1 MTIVPLN
8 MNATTVNKKGKLFQ
22 PPDKLNKTTGNI
34 NEKKHFEEQVSLP
47 EGGQLTALH
56 LLAINGNKAVLQEKL
71 NKNAHNIN
79 QTDHMG
85 RTPLIYSVLGDQ
97 YECALLLLKAGAKID
112 ETDVDNRTALHW
124 ACYQGNQKL
133 VKLLLS
139 KGADHNLQEK
149 ELRTPLHLSTFHDNI
164 KVIQAL
170 LRCVKGKEIDTPDN
184 NQMTALCWCVY
195 YDRVESTRL
204 LLKHGA
210 SPASFDKDFRT
221 VLHWT
226 STNKDPTILKL
237 LLEHVKDK
245 DKQQLNFE
253 DNKGQTLLH
262 MAVGQSNISLV
273 EYLVSLP
280 ETKLNSRDQL
290 ERTPL
295 HWAAILKEV
304 DMVRLLL
311 HHKAEHSV
319 GDKNGIRP
327 LHYAVQ
333 SGSLETVEAMLN
345 SNANIID
352 EPAGDQRTALMWASV
367 KGNDQIMKLLL
378 DKKCSDV
385 NAVDVNEQSA
395 LHMCMQS
402 GHLQSVKVLIDAG
415 ADVNMVD
422 GKHHIPLF
430 YACASGHADVVT
442 ELIDR
447 GSDKQLED
455 KDLEGR
461 CPLHYAAMVDRTDII
476 KILLRRQLD
485 PNTQD
490 NAGCPPLHFA
500 AYGGFVHSMSAL
512 LENGADVNLPDN
524 DKQTALHWAC
534 RSGSL
539 DAVKLLVARFN
550 ANVNAFHYGGGE
562 LTPLDYALLEDHQDV
577 ALYLTENNAF
587 TGAYI
592 KDTAATK
599 IRAVYLGYSFRKT
612 FRKDILKRH
621 LSKRKFQPNL
631 SAVGEQQ
638 ELDLK
643 NSNSNTA
650 NKQRK
655 RSEFGWSKYQ
665 VLSFST
671 EQEGSA
677 LETLLKNIQHSTQLN
692 KERTSSPSLGEQ
704 RKSSSL
710 SNISLSSKSSIF
722 LTPDRAKNK
731 IINEPSNPL
740 LINKSNQ
747 IDVKTFLKYQR
758 TNSNDALNSSQTSVK
773 NADNV
778 ISFSS
783 SNSKDSP
790 DKLPGKRE
798 SGDFFPTNPSI
809 TSSHSSSELFLHKQD
824 KNNLIN
830 KTYSRYYIHDNRSII
845 SSSTNSNSVFETR
858 IPSSAKPTASIPPIN
873 QNELPKSSTTNTQHY
888 ETRNS
893 LLSASSQQYESC
905 GSLTT
910 LSSQMFK
917 PRGSLTTNHLTA
929 LTGTVNQRYGSHSSL
944 SNLSTNLESEK
955 PWDIYRRDKKRID
968 LIRQKTNAAITIQI
982 WFRYYQRRQKS
993 KMKRT
998 ISRQDRVFDDI
1009 TCEIDLLNENI
1020 SEKVSPTQISTL
1032 RSSPKWSR
1040 EQWKHSLSGLNLSK
1054 ESDSENFLN
1063 PSELQNNSFNQNF
1076 SHFTKG
1082 SLDFLSREPVESVDS
1097 FDSDESSIPDQETLE
1112 EVAALVIQLAW
1123 RQYVKNKLLKN
1134 IEIVEENKNQS
1145 VTAKDNNE
1153 KRTTKSVSVKRNKS
1167 VSFNTYRKTDLGAE
1181 EEKNKSVDVVRSESL
1196 RTSASPS
1203 KDLASTTS
1211 FPLMQ
1216 NAYRRSMRKKRGK
1229 KFSIKKKLL
1238 PFTSTHSG
1246 NDNKNEMAL
1255 KPPLTKDEMAAVK
1268 TGKAKLFLNKKA
1280 HSQQ

>member
-1 MTIVPLN
+1 M
-8 MNATTVNKKGKLFQ
+8 
-22 PPDKLNKTTGNI
+22 
-34 NEKKHFEEQVSLP
+34 
-47 EGGQLTALH
+47 
-56 LLAINGNKAVLQEKL
+56 
-71 NKNAHNIN
+71 
-79 QTDHMG
+79 
-85 RTPLIYSVLGDQ
+85 
-97 YECALLLLKAGAKID
+97 
-112 ETDVDNRTALHW
+112 
-124 ACYQGNQKL
+124 
-133 VKLLLS
+133 
-139 KGADHNLQEK
+139 
-149 ELRTPLHLSTFHDNI
+149 
-164 KVIQAL
+164 
-170 LRCVKGKEIDTPDN
+170 RCVKGKEIDTPDN

-655 RSEFGWSKYQ
+655 GSEFGWSKYQ

-873 QNELPKSSTTNTQHY
+873 QNELPKSSATNTQHY

-893 LLSASSQQYESC
+893 LLSASSQQYESR

-1082 SLDFLSREPVESVDS
+1082 SLDFLSREPVESVD
-1097 FDSDESSIPDQETLE
+1097 
-1112 EVAALVIQLAW
+1112 
-1123 RQYVKNKLLKN
+1123 
-1134 IEIVEENKNQS
+1134 
-1145 VTAKDNNE
+1145 
-1153 KRTTKSVSVKRNKS
+1153 
-1167 VSFNTYRKTDLGAE
+1167 
-1181 EEKNKSVDVVRSESL
+1181 
-1196 RTSASPS
+1196 
-1203 KDLASTTS
+1203 
-1211 FPLMQ
+1211 
-1216 NAYRRSMRKKRGK
+1216 
-1229 KFSIKKKLL
+1229 
-1238 PFTSTHSG
+1238 
-1246 NDNKNEMAL
+1246 
-1255 KPPLTKDEMAAVK
+1255 
-1268 TGKAKLFLNKKA
+1268 
-1280 HSQQ
+1280 

>member
-1 MTIVPLN
+1 MTIVALN

-47 EGGQLTALH
+47 AGGQLTALH

-85 RTPLIYSVLGDQ
+85 RTPLIFSVLGDQ

-149 ELRTPLHLSTFHDNI
+149 ELRTPLHLSTFHDNT

-195 YDRVESTRL
+195 HDRVESTRL

-237 LLEHVKDK
+237 LLEHIKDK

-253 DNKGQTLLH
+253 DSKGQTLLH

-352 EPAGDQRTALMWASV
+352 EPADDQRTALMWASV

-621 LSKRKFQPNL
+621 LSKKKFQPNL

-643 NSNSNTA
+643 NSNSDTA

-655 RSEFGWSKYQ
+655 GSEFGWSKYQ

-710 SNISLSSKSSIF
+710 SNISLSSKSSMF

-731 IINEPSNPL
+731 ILNEPSNPL
-740 LINKSNQ
+740 SINKSNQ

-758 TNSNDALNSSQTSVK
+758 ANSNDALNSSQTSVK

-783 SNSKDSP
+783 SNSKDIP

-798 SGDFFPTNPSI
+798 SRDFFPTNPSI

-858 IPSSAKPTASIPPIN
+858 KPTASIPPIN
-873 QNELPKSSTTNTQHY
+873 QNELPKSSKTNTQHY
-888 ETRNS
+888 ESRDS
-893 LLSASSQQYESC
+893 VLSTSTQQYESR

-1054 ESDSENFLN
+1054 ESASEIFLN
-1063 PSELQNNSFNQNF
+1063 PSELQNNSFKQNF

-1153 KRTTKSVSVKRNKS
+1153 KRPAKSVSVKRNKS

-1181 EEKNKSVDVVRSESL
+1181 VEKNKSVDIVRSESL

-1216 NAYRRSMRKKRGK
+1216 NAYQRSMRKKRGK

-1238 PFTSTHSG
+1238 TFTSTQSG
-1246 NDNKNEMAL
+1246 NDVKNEMAL

>member
-1 MTIVPLN
+1 MTIVALN

-85 RTPLIYSVLGDQ
+85 RTPLIFSVLGDQ

-195 YDRVESTRL
+195 HDRVESTRL

-237 LLEHVKDK
+237 LLEHIKDK

-253 DNKGQTLLH
+253 DSKGQTLLH

-352 EPAGDQRTALMWASV
+352 EPADDQRTALMWASV

-512 LENGADVNLPDN
+512 LENGADVNFPDN

-621 LSKRKFQPNL
+621 LSKKKFQPNL

-643 NSNSNTA
+643 NSNSDTA

-655 RSEFGWSKYQ
+655 GSEFGWSKYQ

-710 SNISLSSKSSIF
+710 SNISLSSKSSMF

-731 IINEPSNPL
+731 ILNEPSNPL
-740 LINKSNQ
+740 SINKSNQ

-758 TNSNDALNSSQTSVK
+758 ANSNDALNSSQTSVK

-783 SNSKDSP
+783 SNSKDIP

-798 SGDFFPTNPSI
+798 SRDFFPTNPSI

-858 IPSSAKPTASIPPIN
+858 KPTASIPPIN
-873 QNELPKSSTTNTQHY
+873 QNELPKSSKTNTQHY
-888 ETRNS
+888 ESRDS
-893 LLSASSQQYESC
+893 VLSTSTQQYESR

-968 LIRQKTNAAITIQI
+968 LIRQKTNAAIKIQI

-1054 ESDSENFLN
+1054 ESASEIFLN

-1153 KRTTKSVSVKRNKS
+1153 KRPTKSVSVKRNKS

-1181 EEKNKSVDVVRSESL
+1181 VEKNKSVDVVRSESL

-1216 NAYRRSMRKKRGK
+1216 NAYQRSMRKKRGK

-1238 PFTSTHSG
+1238 TFTSTQSG
-1246 NDNKNEMAL
+1246 NDVKNEMAL